1 MITAL
6 HPLEEATRLQCMD
19 NATLGQ
25 LLPLLKF
32 VDMVLKE
39 MASQNKAEATAQLA
53 TILLAALYNSKLLNS
68 IKEDV
73 AASFFRSMV

>member
-1 MITAL
+1 
-6 HPLEEATRLQCMD
+6 MD